1 MLVYIWCVLRLP
13 YQAQSSRALSQ
24 CVVRGDSHKGVITA
38 ADLGSAL
45 PVLCRE
51 PRKAPVMF
59 CILSAGL
66 GFVQLSKF

>member
-1 MLVYIWCVLRLP
+1 MHSSARVHLVY
-13 YQAQSSRALSQ
+13 AE
-24 CVVRGDSHKGVITA
+24 VVTSKQKPAGHCHRGVITA